1 MDFKVLKFAVAK
13 QFNDMSKYSLFY
25 TSVDKEVLWQRYL
38 SSFPQ
43 GSNEIFRTR
52 THHDCSCCRQFVKT
66 VGNVVAI
73 IDNKIVS
80 VWDGKVNDPD
90 YAVVSDSMA
99 EFVKLHPIENI
110 FLSKEKN
117 VGTDKN
123 FEEILGVVK
132 TWNHFFANIP
142 SNFVCTGDNIGPRK
156 SEAKSSRDVFARSL
170 TEISNEAIDTVLE
183 LISQNS
189 LYRGQEHKFAI
200 ETFKKIKKEY
210 NKITGNDKEFFFW
223 QNLNL
228 PHAVLRIKNTAIGT
242 LLMDISEGYDL
253 EDAVKSF
260 ESKVAPT
267 NYKRPTALVTKSMV
281 ESAKKKIAE
290 LGLTSALERR
300 YASIED
306 IGINDIIFANREARK
321 IIEGDVFDQIATKS
335 TKIKKFDKVEEVSIE
350 KFLEDVVSKADSIEI
365 MFDASNTGNLVSLI
379 APNDPNSLGLFKWN
393 NKFSWSYNGDVTDS
407 IKERVKQAGGNVV
420 GDLCCRLAWYNHDDL
435 DLHLI
440 EPPRGQEISFANRK
454 SLNGGELDVDMN
466 AGALTNS
473 PVENI
478 FYRNRRSM
486 LEGEYN
492 LFVHNFRKRQTKDV
506 GFEVEID
513 YLGNVL
519 HFKYDKAVTDQSR
532 VNVAKFSYTHKD
544 GFAIINSL
552 PSASV
557 SKEVWGIKTNE
568 FHKVNV
574 LMKSPNH
581 WDGELGVGNKHYF
594 FMVDGC
600 KNDEQARGFYNEFL
614 KDDLTPHRKVIEMVG
629 NKLKTDNSDNQLSGF
644 GFSSTQKKEVLVK
657 VNGNFSRM
665 LKVVI

>member
-223 QNLNL
+223 QNL
-228 PHAVLRIKNTAIGT
+228 
-242 LLMDISEGYDL
+242 
-253 EDAVKSF
+253 
-260 ESKVAPT
+260 
-267 NYKRPTALVTKSMV
+267 
-281 ESAKKKIAE
+281 
-290 LGLTSALERR
+290 
-300 YASIED
+300 
-306 IGINDIIFANREARK
+306 
-321 IIEGDVFDQIATKS
+321 
-335 TKIKKFDKVEEVSIE
+335 
-350 KFLEDVVSKADSIEI
+350 
-365 MFDASNTGNLVSLI
+365 
-379 APNDPNSLGLFKWN
+379 
-393 NKFSWSYNGDVTDS
+393 
-407 IKERVKQAGGNVV
+407 
-420 GDLCCRLAWYNHDDL
+420 
-435 DLHLI
+435 
-440 EPPRGQEISFANRK
+440 
-454 SLNGGELDVDMN
+454 
-466 AGALTNS
+466 
-473 PVENI
+473 
-478 FYRNRRSM
+478 
-486 LEGEYN
+486 
-492 LFVHNFRKRQTKDV
+492 
-506 GFEVEID
+506 
-513 YLGNVL
+513 
-519 HFKYDKAVTDQSR
+519 
-532 VNVAKFSYTHKD
+532 
-544 GFAIINSL
+544 IINYI
-552 PSASV
+552 P
-557 SKEVWGIKTNE
+557 K
-568 FHKVNV
+568 
-574 LMKSPNH
+574 
-581 WDGELGVGNKHYF
+581 
-594 FMVDGC
+594 
-600 KNDEQARGFYNEFL
+600 
-614 KDDLTPHRKVIEMVG
+614 
-629 NKLKTDNSDNQLSGF
+629 
-644 GFSSTQKKEVLVK
+644 LVK
-657 VNGNFSRM
+657 
-665 LKVVI
+665 